1 MKTLK
6 PEALDSLLQGAK
18 VIEEDGYGLKVARL
32 VDGDFL
38 KLYRRKRLMSSALW
52 SAPAQRFADNARR
65 LQQLGLIAPAIVD
78 TLLIPQRK
86 LNGVR
91 YQPLPG
97 QTLRDHWRALGPQ
110 ERDVEVERFGAF
122 LGQLHQL
129 GVYFRSLHLGNV
141 LCLPDRRLGLIDLS
155 DMTISGKPLGRW
167 KRKRNLQHMLRY
179 KEDSAWLTQEHRTA
193 LLRGYDQQCGSRSA
207 ERLAKDLQHL
217 CATGVMQ

>member
-1 MKTLK
+1 MKVLQ
-6 PEALDSLLQGAK
+6 PEELDALLHGAK

-32 VDGDFL
+32 ADGDFL

-52 SAPAQRFADNARR
+52 LAPAQRFADNARR
-65 LQQLGLIAPAIVD
+65 LQQLGLTAPTIVD

-97 QTLRDHWRALGPQ
+97 QTLRDHYRALGPQ
-110 ERDVEVERFGAF
+110 ERDGEVERFGAL

-141 LCLPDRRLGLIDLS
+141 LCLPDRTFGLIDLS
-155 DMTISGKPLGRW
+155 DMTISGKPLSRW

-179 KEDSAWLTQEHRTA
+179 KEDSTWLTQEHGSA
-193 LLRGYDQQCGSRSA
+193 LLNGYCQQCGNKSA
-207 ERLAKDLQHL
+207 ERLAKDLQRL
-217 CATGVMQ
+217 RPSGDRP

>member
-1 MKTLK
+1 MKALH
-6 PEALDSLLQGAK
+6 PEELDALLHDAK

-32 VDGDFL
+32 ADGDFL

-52 SAPAQRFADNARR
+52 AAPAQRFADNARR
-65 LQQLGLIAPAIVD
+65 LQQLGLTAPAIVD

-97 QTLRDHWRALGPQ
+97 QTLRDYWRSLGPQ
-110 ERDVEVERFGAF
+110 KRDGEVERFGAF

-141 LCLPDRRLGLIDLS
+141 LHLPNRRFGLIDLS

-179 KEDSAWLTQEHRTA
+179 KEDSAWLTQDHRTA
-193 LLRGYDQQCGSRSA
+193 LLRGYCQQCGSKSA
-207 ERLAKDLQHL
+207 ELLAKDLQHL
-217 CATGVMQ
+217 RPNGDRP